1 MRRVALLT
9 VLLVLSPVHFIK
21 AGEPL
26 PVKPGDRMRV
36 WVHPAAQ
43 AGLIEGEV
51 AAVGRA
57 TLWLVVLTPRR
68 LRGTLQPIPL
78 TSVLSFAAW
87 RDGTLVDT
95 RGLVEGV
102 LAAAM
107 LAFAPYPGGCS
118 YPLTSGDCAA
128 LVALFGGVTAAYMI
142 AGNIRPAVVPQPDGS
157 YREVAGVRPLG
168 RPHSCLAPRQP
179 PRWRLAAR
187 SWHRRSSWVLELQL
201 LEALSALLRPVPPTW
216 VR

>member
-9 VLLVLSPVHFIK
+9 ALVVLSPVHFAR
-21 AGEPL
+21 AGEPF

-36 WVHPAAQ
+36 WVHPAVQ
-43 AGLIEGEV
+43 AGMIEGEV

-78 TSVLSFAAW
+78 TSVRSFAAW

-107 LAFAPYPGGCS
+107 LAFAPYHGGCY

-128 LVALFGGVTAAYMI
+128 LVAFFGGVTAAYMI
-142 AGNIRPAVVPQPDGS
+142 AANIRPTVVPQPDGS

-168 RPHSCLAPRQP
+168 RPHSCLAPGRLPHRQ
-179 PRWRLAAR
+179 LAAR
-187 SWHRRSSWVLELQL
+187 DWLELQL
-201 LEALSALLRPVPPTW
+201 LEALSASVRPVPPTFA
-216 VR
+216 R